1 MRQVSLLLLTAVL
14 MCAQNGLQESR
25 PGWPCVSG
33 RAVDPAYIETSESTG
48 GQVFLFQ
55 KDEIAQST
63 PALMASTTH
72 PATILRGIGNVA
84 GQREFQFNV
93 DSTVESMLV
102 LASLQCRKEVNVFR
116 PNGQEMTSYN
126 SSQATDLKA
135 GKILRV
141 DLPEPGAWK
150 LRISG
155 QGVFVFSVMAKTS
168 VRMPA
173 LRLPDSRLLVRQDVE
188 VHLSTEISDVK
199 TQLMTAEGDAA
210 VEAQPAE
217 ALGNGA
223 YRLAITPLMERFR
236 VRLLA
241 TDANGRALERISPVL
256 FRTAKP

>member
-14 MCAQNGLQESR
+14 MCAQDGQQESR

-72 PATILRGIGNVA
+72 PATILRAIGQVA
-84 GQREFQFNV
+84 GAREFQFNV

-102 LASLQCRKEVNVFR
+102 LASLQCRKDVTVFR
-116 PNGQEMTSYN
+116 PNGQEMASHN
-126 SSQATDLKA
+126 SSQATDLKT

-141 DLPEPGAWK
+141 DFPEPGVWK

-155 QGVFVFSVMAKTS
+155 SGLFVFSVMAKTS

-173 LRLPDSRLLVRQDVE
+173 LRLPDARLGVRQDVD
-188 VHLSTEISDVK
+188 VNVSREISDVK
-199 TQLMTAEGDAA
+199 WQLVTEAGDPAS
-210 VEAQPAE
+210 EAQPAE
-217 ALGNGA
+217 ALDAGGF
-223 YRLAITPLMERFR
+223 RVVITPAIERFR
-236 VRLLA
+236 VRMLA
-241 TDANGRALERISPVL
+241 TDANGRPLERISPVL
-256 FRTAKP
+256 FRAKP